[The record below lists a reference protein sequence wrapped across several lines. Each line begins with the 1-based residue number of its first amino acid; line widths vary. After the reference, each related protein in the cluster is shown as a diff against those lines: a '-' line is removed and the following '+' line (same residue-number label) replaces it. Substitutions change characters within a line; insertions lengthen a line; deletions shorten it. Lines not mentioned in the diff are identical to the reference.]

1 MGVSEA
7 SKVKLKLRV
16 EAPVIRMPKSSSDMD
31 SVELDLGLLELE
43 NEFVAPRTSSG
54 GACVIEETQISLS
67 QIQAVATLMGQ
78 QHAGMV
84 HQSQPIM
91 LTLRRPTV
99 GQWGARAGMEC
110 HVSIPILRAEGS
122 EEEYSFMVTVAQ
134 QNLSEAAKTP
144 GCAFRTGSV
153 ESSARPRASSRL
165 SEAGLGMESFT
176 CADEGVGGAE
186 DSTLPVWNAQPGVF
200 AASDKFCCATVTM
213 KLYSSSE
220 TSARKI
226 GMLTWHSIPAL
237 APHWPTVG
245 R

>member
-1 MGVSEA
+1 MCIRDRVHLKPPPKGAVEGVKGDVGRDPAASPVSEA

-43 NEFVAPRTSSG
+43 NEFVAPHTSSG

-99 GQWGARAGMEC
+99 GQRGARAGMEC
-110 HVSIPILRAEGS
+110 HVS
-122 EEEYSFMVTVAQ
+122 
-134 QNLSEAAKTP
+134 LS
-144 GCAFRTGSV
+144 
-153 ESSARPRASSRL
+153 L
-165 SEAGLGMESFT
+165 
-176 CADEGVGGAE
+176 
-186 DSTLPVWNAQPGVF
+186 
-200 AASDKFCCATVTM
+200 
-213 KLYSSSE
+213 
-220 TSARKI
+220 I
-226 GMLTWHSIPAL
+226 HI
-237 APHWPTVG
+237 
-245 R
+245 